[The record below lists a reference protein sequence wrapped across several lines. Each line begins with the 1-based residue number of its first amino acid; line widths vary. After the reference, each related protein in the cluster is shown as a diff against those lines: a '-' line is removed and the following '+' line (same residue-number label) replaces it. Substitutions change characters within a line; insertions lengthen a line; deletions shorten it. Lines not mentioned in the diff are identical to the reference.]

1 VLDDARRYLYE
12 YLELKRFKQR
22 GAAVIASSAKCAGQ
36 RLFAGAVL
44 LVTVAVTGGGA
55 VGQTIHV
62 DAAAGHATNTIVP
75 TQALGAGVDR
85 LPYGA
90 SDKLL
95 TDENLGKVLSAGWQ
109 TVTYR
114 QNTELHTEA
123 WHWNPEGKWSDPAGR
138 GYFVGNAEPGSAPIR
153 HSYGYPLPHRGVTRD
168 DGTDTE
174 GYSRLTDGDP
184 NSYWKSNPYLTQA
197 YTGESDAM
205 HPQWVFLDLAN
216 ALPVSAIRIAWAEP
230 YAVSYEVQYW
240 TGEHP
245 IKKPTLGVWVTFPG
259 GAVHEGKGGTVTL
272 QLADQPIAV
281 QWVRILMRQSSN
293 TCDTHGSA
301 DKRNCVGYAIRELYL
316 GTTTADGK
324 FHDVIRH
331 TADQDQTATYCSS
344 VDPWHTPDDLDE
356 RAGEQLGLDYFYT
369 SGVTRKLPAM
379 IPIAMIYNTPEDAA
393 AELAYVEKRGYP
405 VSYVEMGEEPDGH
418 YTPPEDDAALYIQFA
433 AALHRIDPKLKLG
446 GPVFTGQNKDI
457 ETWTDA
463 DGRTSWTRRFVD
475 YLKAHGKLD
484 ELAFFP
490 YEHYPIEPGKI
501 AWSSLYDEPYL
512 VTHIIDV
519 WKQDGVPANVPQM
532 ITESNISWVDSEA
545 FVDVW
550 GALWL
555 ADYVGAYLSGG
566 GQAVYYF
573 HYLPLGIGHGYNGS
587 QGTFG
592 MFSADRET
600 RKIIQP
606 LSQYF
611 ASQLI
616 NLEWVQPGNGE
627 HKLFAATSDVIDGA
641 GHNLVTAYAA
651 LRPDGQ
657 WSLMV
662 VNKDQ
667 ENAHDVMIAFDG
679 AKAANGSAVG
689 FAGPVDVVT
698 FGAAQYQWHASPAEG
713 HADPDGPAARSTVN
727 ANATTKFTLPAASV
741 TVLRGKVSK

>member
-1 VLDDARRYLYE
+1 MAIP
-12 YLELKRFKQR
+12 KRGGLWR
-22 GAAVIASSAKCAGQ
+22 SLAGMAVVIAQ
-36 RLFAGAVL
+36 
-44 LVTVAVTGGGA
+44 AVTTGVA
-55 VGQTIHV
+55 AGQTIHV

-95 TDENLGKVLSAGWQ
+95 TEENLDKVLSAGWQ

-114 QNTELHTEA
+114 QNTELHMEA
-123 WHWNPEGKWSDPAGR
+123 WHWNPEGKWSDPSGAGR
-138 GYFVGNAEPGSAPIR
+138 GYFVGSGEPGSAPIR

-174 GYSRLTDGDP
+174 GYSRLTDGDIS
-184 NSYWKSNPYLTQA
+184 SYWKSNPYLTQT
-197 YTGESDAM
+197 YTGESDAL

-216 ALPVSAIRIAWAEP
+216 ALPVSAIRIAWADP
-230 YAVSYEVQYW
+230 YAVNYEVQYW
-240 TGEHP
+240 TGEDP

-259 GAVHEGKGGTVTL
+259 GAVREGKGGVATL
-272 QLADQPIAV
+272 QLADQPIGV
-281 QWVRILMRQSSN
+281 QWVRILMTQSSN

-324 FHDVIRH
+324 FHDLIRH

-344 VDPWHTPDDLDE
+344 VDPWHTPEDLDE
-356 RAGEQLGLDYFYT
+356 RAGEQLGLDYFFT

-393 AELAYVEKRGYP
+393 AELAYVKKQGYP

-433 AALHRIDPKLKLG
+433 AALHRVDPKLKLG

-457 ETWTDA
+457 ETWADA
-463 DGRTSWTRRFVD
+463 AGRTSWTRRFVD

-519 WKQDGVPANVPQM
+519 WRQDGVPPNVPQM

-566 GQAVYYF
+566 GKAVYYF
-573 HYLPLGIGHGYNGS
+573 HYLPLGIGRGHNGS

-627 HKLFAATSDVIDGA
+627 HKLFAATSDVTDGA
-641 GHNLVTAYAA
+641 GHTLVTAYAA

-667 ENAHDVMIAFDG
+667 ENAHEVKIAFDG
-679 AKAANGSAVG
+679 TKSGASTSATGPEVG
-689 FAGPVDVVT
+689 FSGAVDVVT
-698 FGAAQYQWHASPAEG
+698 FGSAQYQWHAAPTGG
-713 HADPDGPAARSTVN
+713 HADPDGPAAHSTVN
-727 ANATTKFTLPAASV
+727 ANAATEFMLPAASV
-741 TVLRGKVSK
+741 TVLRGKLGK

>member
-1 VLDDARRYLYE
+1 VNVSLTRRGLGRS
-12 YLELKRFKQR
+12 LA
-22 GAAVIASSAKCAGQ
+22 GIAA
-36 RLFAGAVL
+36 
-44 LVTVAVTGGGA
+44 LVVMALTGGA
-55 VGQTIHV
+55 VSGQTIHV

-95 TDENLGKVLSAGWQ
+95 TQENLDKVLSAGWQ

-114 QNTELHTEA
+114 QNTELHMEA

-138 GYFVGNAEPGSAPIR
+138 GYFVGSAEPGSAPIR

-174 GYSRLTDGDP
+174 GYSRLTDGDT

-197 YTGESDAM
+197 YTGESDAL

-216 ALPVSAIRIAWAEP
+216 SLPVSAIRIAWAEP
-230 YAVSYEVQYW
+230 YAVNYEVQYW
-240 TGEHP
+240 TGEDP

-259 GAVHEGKGGTVTL
+259 GAVREGKGGTALL

-316 GTTTADGK
+316 GTTTAGGK

-344 VDPWHTPDDLDE
+344 VDPWHTPEDLDE
-356 RAGEQLGLDYFYT
+356 HAGEQLGMDYFFT

-393 AELAYVEKRGYP
+393 AELAYVEKQGYP

-418 YTPPEDDAALYIQFA
+418 YTPPEDNAALYIQFA
-433 AALHRIDPKLKLG
+433 AALHRVDPKLKLG

-457 ETWTDA
+457 ETWA
-463 DGRTSWTRRFVD
+463 DDEGRTSWTRRFVD
-475 YLKAHGKLD
+475 YLKTHGKLG

-519 WKQDGVPANVPQM
+519 WRQDGVPANVPQM

-545 FVDVW
+545 FVDIW

-573 HYLPLGIGHGYNGS
+573 HYLPLGIGHGHNGS

-627 HKLFAATSDVIDGA
+627 HKLFAATSDVTDGA
-641 GHNLVTAYAA
+641 GHTLVTTYAA

-667 ENAHDVMIAFDG
+667 ENAHEVNITFDG
-679 AKAANGSAVG
+679 VKPGARGASGSGAG
-689 FAGPVDVVT
+689 FAGPVDVIT
-698 FGAAQYQWHASPAEG
+698 FGAAQYQWHAAPNGG
-713 HADPDGPAARSTVN
+713 HADPDGPSAHSTVN
-727 ANATTKFTLPAASV
+727 ANATTKFTLPAASI
-741 TVLRGKVSK
+741 TVLRGKLGN